1 MGCVSNKRKEGVVL
15 VLESGASV
23 TVLIDSGSVVLFRT
37 ANIQKN
43 EMGGHLDGRAV
54 GQLVF
59 LELLSPRRLLVRTEV
74 RREGGL
80 TVGSTR

>member
-37 ANIQKN
+37 ANI
-43 EMGGHLDGRAV
+43 
-54 GQLVF
+54 
-59 LELLSPRRLLVRTEV
+59 
-74 RREGGL
+74 
-80 TVGSTR
+80 